1 MQNNEIT
8 SVNLGNNKFITLLS
22 GYKVFLWNIWESF
35 LYNLHSVTILSVIY
49 IFKAF
54 LSFCEGQLKILKTL
68 CPYIHYNISSV
79 GRKEEEG
86 I

>member
-1 MQNNEIT
+1 MEY
-8 SVNLGNNKFITLLS
+8 LGKFFVQLAFSNHI
-22 GYKVFLWNIWESF
+22 I
-35 LYNLHSVTILSVIY
+35 IY